1 MIPSP
6 CIPQIIHLFFFLM
19 IRRPPRSTLFPY
31 TTLFRSDVAA
41 VEFRDEPRDVE
52 AQAEVRLRA
61 RSLAASLAAHRDHR
75 LEQLSAH
82 FFGQRRPLVLDAE
95 LEHAVRGRK
104 RDPDRLAS
112 LAGGCEI
119 HRVRDELVEQ
129 LRRQIGR
136 SLYPGFFLRKG
147 EIEGLMRISEP
158 VALHAARDHGGGGE
172 ALALERSEALLKA
185 RRLAHAREYRPQAL
199 QAFFRAVDV

>member
-1 MIPSP
+1 
-6 CIPQIIHLFFFLM
+6 
-19 IRRPPRSTLFPY
+19 
-31 TTLFRSDVAA
+31 
-41 VEFRDEPRDVE
+41 
-52 AQAEVRLRA
+52 
-61 RSLAASLAAHRDHR
+61 
-75 LEQLSAH
+75 
-82 FFGQRRPLVLDAE
+82 GQRRPLVLDAE

-147 EIEGLMRISEP
+147 EIEGLVRISEP
-158 VALHAARDHGGGGE
+158 VALHAARDDSGE
-172 ALALERSEALLKA
+172 VEELAIERRESQLKA
-185 RRLAHAREYRPQAL
+185 RRLALARVSCTQS
-199 QAFFRAVDV
+199 VK